1 MQVQKDKMSKKIL
14 RVLQC
19 GGKVRKI
26 LQMRRVRELLKRKRK
41 KEKDDNFYMLNE

>member
-14 RVLQC
+14 RVLQYW
-19 GGKVRKI
+19 VEVWQI

-41 KEKDDNFYMLNE
+41 DGDG